1 MPCLIAVLIV
11 AFPRVAILLLYFFST
26 FFSGVYNSILLPL
39 LGFIFL
45 PVTLIA
51 YTWLSNRGPFDDTTR
66 LIILVVAVLLD
77 LGTSG
82 GAHRSRR

>member
-11 AFPRVAILLLYFFST
+11 AFPRVAVVLLYFFST
-26 FFSGVYNSILLPL
+26 FFSGVYSNVLLPL

-51 YTWLSNRGPFDDTTR
+51 YTWLAKSGPFDDTTR
-66 LIILVVAVLLD
+66 LIILVIAVLLD
-77 LGTSG
+77 LGASG